1 MLQGAFSRDIVVGA
15 KEVVEEIVLEE
26 EGGRKIRGGKSFCWI
41 ILRKTGEKLRG
52 TTERGGD
59 ILSVF

>member
-41 ILRKTGEKLRG
+41 ILRKTGEKLFWG
-52 TTERGGD
+52 
-59 ILSVF
+59 L